1 MLKIT
6 DIRCEQQKNALQAA
20 TCKGT
25 KENNHLYC
33 NPKEGKSKCRI

>member
-1 MLKIT
+1 MDKRI
-6 DIRCEQQKNALQAA
+6 KNALQAA

-25 KENNHLYC
+25 KKNTHLYC